1 MSMVPE
7 VKFSKRTRR
16 TALPPVP
23 ICCVKKVLLIE
34 GGGVTVSTA
43 VLLGLP
49 ATASPVRV
57 TPLVVFG

>member
-1 MSMVPE
+1 MVPA
-7 VKFSKRTRR
+7 VRLNRR
-16 TALPPVP
+16 RRKTELPPAP
-23 ICCVKKVLLIE
+23 ICGVRKVLLID

-49 ATASPVRV
+49 ATASPERV